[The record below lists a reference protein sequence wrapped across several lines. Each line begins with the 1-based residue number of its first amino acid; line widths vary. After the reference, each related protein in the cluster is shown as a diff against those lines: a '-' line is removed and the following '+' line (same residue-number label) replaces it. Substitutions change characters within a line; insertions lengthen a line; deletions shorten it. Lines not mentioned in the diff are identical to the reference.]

1 MISNR
6 DINTELEFIIF
17 QHLEFN
23 ILKQNT
29 AINKLNSIN
38 LEKFKKQDS
47 KLFIVIISLIFLSF
61 ILIITSA
68 IKLFKK

>member
-6 DINTELEFIIF
+6 DINTELGFIIF